1 MFSDSRKVRSTT
13 FSAKTLCLV
22 CPISTRWHPSFTNGF
37 LAPYIVGMNPNS
49 PQNPHSAMASGGND
63 TSKINTLPPVET
75 YVLYGG
81 VVGGPD
87 KQDKYYD
94 IRDDWPQTGVT
105 LLSPLFLGY
114 DSLKPSRRS
123 LLTTMRLSS
132 PLPPCMSWTIPPIR
146 FIPRWKWARM
156 QRRNRVVIHV
166 TLFTN
171 VPDLLSYRLSL
182 LLHSLPSFLQC
193 TSSSFKKDHVTK
205 CDKWFVSR
213 LFVLV
218 SRMSASNGTL

>member
-1 MFSDSRKVRSTT
+1 
-13 FSAKTLCLV
+13 
-22 CPISTRWHPSFTNGF
+22 
-37 LAPYIVGMNPNS
+37 MNPNS
-49 PQNPHSAMASGGND
+49 PQNPHSAMAGGGND

-87 KQDKYYD
+87 KKDMYYD

-132 PLPPCMSWTIPPIR
+132 PLPLCMS
-146 FIPRWKWARM
+146 
-156 QRRNRVVIHV
+156 
-166 TLFTN
+166 
-171 VPDLLSYRLSL
+171 
-182 LLHSLPSFLQC
+182 
-193 TSSSFKKDHVTK
+193 
-205 CDKWFVSR
+205 
-213 LFVLV
+213 
-218 SRMSASNGTL
+218 